1 MSDLRAAETCGSAV
15 GRPGL
20 EGLDNTQ
27 LKLNGLWWVT
37 RTPAK
42 STTLLETFF
51 SISHFFNSVCLIRML
66 ISGARLR
73 DR

>member
-27 LKLNGLWWVT
+27 SKLNGLWWVT

-51 SISHFFNSVCLIRML
+51 FYQSFL
-66 ISGARLR
+66 
-73 DR
+73 